1 MSTVSEK
8 TVSVVIPH
16 YYPER
21 EPNLWKIVDAFNTGT
36 IRPLEI
42 LIWCNSPLKNRALRL
57 QTGVQLFLSPRNVG
71 AQGRFLAALAARGE
85 FVFFL
90 DNDVAPQVK
99 TLENILEW
107 QKVVA
112 RNSVLSSILTL
123 EGRIALYNKP
133 YSSWPKKYGH
143 GLVEA
148 MQVELSLGRGELVCR
163 KDLPH
168 ILSDFPFDPST
179 VMDDLWFSAGA
190 MRIGRQIWVVPCKK
204 GESALTDLP
213 MYGTGLCME
222 PAFYAERDLA
232 IKQIA
237 LKAIQERVGQWY

>member
-1 MSTVSEK
+1 MNP

-21 EPNLWKIVDAFNTGT
+21 EPNLWKIVDAFNSGT
-36 IRPLEI
+36 VRPVEI
-42 LIWCNSPLKNRALRL
+42 LIWCNSPLQNRSLRL

-107 QKVVA
+107 QK
-112 RNSVLSSILTL
+112 SLPSSILTL
-123 EGRIALYNKP
+123 EGRMALTDKP
-133 YSSWPKKYGH
+133 YGSWPKKYGH
-143 GLVEA
+143 GLA
-148 MQVELSLGRGELVCR
+148 DAIQVELSLGRGELVAR

-168 ILSDFPFDPST
+168 ILSDFPFDPLT
-179 VMDDLWFSAGA
+179 VMDDLWFSSGA
-190 MRIGRQIWVVPCKK
+190 MQEGKQIWVVPCKK

-232 IKQIA
+232 